1 MKKPQNLEMLVGGSS
16 HPLKSRLLC
25 ILITL
30 SKEVCLICIVRALR
44 SPIVCPRKKGG
55 GRGELEL
62 LFSKGFLFHSSGR
75 AECGRISA
83 VFCGRTVP
91 FGHCVSCG
99 AALAC
104 KESERPG

>member
-1 MKKPQNLEMLVGGSS
+1 M
-16 HPLKSRLLC
+16 
-25 ILITL
+25 
-30 SKEVCLICIVRALR
+30 
-44 SPIVCPRKKGG
+44 CPRKKGG

-91 FGHCVSCG
+91 FGLCVSCG

-104 KESERPG
+104 KDPERPGWGEEGSDSPLCDVIRRVHDTLN